1 MWGLAVVG
9 RRFEPW
15 RDKATR
21 ALRPLKPPALLFG
34 TAVCGLSSGHG
45 GILRAVPKIYDY
57 YIKLLLIYILFLSEF
72 PNDMYSNYRNKDYI
86 FVYMYLF

>member
-9 RRFEPW
+9 RRFEP
-15 RDKATR
+15 RHDKATR

-57 YIKLLLIYILFLSEF
+57 YIKLLLKFKSMCGPLSIIRKE
-72 PNDMYSNYRNKDYI
+72 
-86 FVYMYLF
+86 